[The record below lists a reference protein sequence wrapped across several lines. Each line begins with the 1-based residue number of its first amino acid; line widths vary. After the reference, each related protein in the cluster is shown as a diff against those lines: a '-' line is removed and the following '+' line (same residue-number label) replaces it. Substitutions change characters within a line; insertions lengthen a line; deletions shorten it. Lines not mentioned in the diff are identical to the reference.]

1 MVPSRNLERGLI
13 MRAGLWAFL
22 VLAATSVAAD
32 DRRSTYEEMSPE
44 LRAMQDDPTSNPAI
58 FTQMAGEA
66 LFSTP
71 AGAADQACADCHE
84 AGDMA
89 RAATRY
95 PMWDEESGRAV
106 DLTARVDL
114 CRIRHQEAEPFA
126 PEEPDQLAILT
137 WLSSLAQGM
146 PITPSVDPRME
157 VVRAAGEEIYNTRMG
172 QLNLSC
178 AQCHDD
184 RAGGRL
190 RAAQIPQAHPT
201 GYPQYR
207 LEWEGMGTLERRLG
221 NCMNGVRA
229 ERFAHGSEEIISL
242 TAYLMQRAAG
252 MPLESLPVRP

>member
-1 MVPSRNLERGLI
+1 MRGI
-13 MRAGLWAFL
+13 FL
-22 VLAATSVAAD
+22 VLMVLCSAAVAQAD
-32 DRRSTYEEMSPE
+32 DRRSTYLDMSPE
-44 LRAMQDDPTSNPAI
+44 LRAMQDDPMSNPAI

-71 AGAADQACADCHE
+71 AGAAEKACADCHD
-84 AGDMA
+84 AGDMS
-89 RAATRY
+89 RAATHY
-95 PMWDEESGRAV
+95 PLWDEESGRAV
-106 DLTARVDL
+106 DLTTRVDL
-114 CRIRHQEAEPFA
+114 CRLRHQQADPFA
-126 PEEPDQLAILT
+126 PEAPEQLAILT
-137 WLSSLAQGM
+137 WLSSLAAGN
-146 PITPSVDPRME
+146 PITPAVDPRMDT
-157 VVRAAGEEIYNTRMG
+157 VRATGEDIYNTRMG

-184 RAGGRL
+184 RAGGHL

-229 ERFAHGSEEIISL
+229 ERFAHGSDEIIAL